1 MAGITSGGAERNVL
15 PRLEGRGVHM
25 EKGNTVLTDGP
36 RGPSG
41 EGVGEEVC
49 DAVTRKEAVLVGEA
63 ERRRDE
69 EEAEEAGGRRRAWLP
84 RVRLLLAGGSGF
96 EAGGAAPGA
105 SVLLL
110 LFPFSFSSGLRV
122 GGLGIEST
130 EAARV
135 GRAMGVAAVAS
146 YSGGSAGC
154 TWTAGMRRK
163 AAGCVATAAMTGA
176 AALWPFDVS
185 QRGKRE
191 DDDDDVGVTQGGPT
205 WQCLRCGGR

>member
-1 MAGITSGGAERNVL
+1 MAGITSSGAVERNVP
-15 PRLEGRGVHM
+15 PRLEGRGVHR
-25 EKGNTVLTDGP
+25 EKGNAVLTDGP

-49 DAVTRKEAVLVGEA
+49 DAVTRKEAAPVGEA

-96 EAGGAAPGA
+96 AAGGAAPGT

-110 LFPFSFSSGLRV
+110 LSPFSFSSGLRV
-122 GGLGIEST
+122 GGQGIESP

-135 GRAMGVAAVAS
+135 GRAMGVAAVAT

-163 AAGCVATAAMTGA
+163 AVGCVATAAMTGA
-176 AALWPFDVS
+176 ATALAFRVS
-185 QRGKRE
+185 
-191 DDDDDVGVTQGGPT
+191 
-205 WQCLRCGGR
+205 